1 MAHALPTMTVLSV
14 ASLFGWQGGAPWQ
27 GLCLAV
33 AAGLV
38 WLGSSVFGAK
48 ARAASASD
56 SSKTEEKLGP
66 YTLDEKIGEGGMGVV
81 YKASHEL
88 LRRPAA
94 IKLLASERTG
104 EENLKRFERE
114 VQVTSMLTHPNTVA
128 IYDFG
133 RTPAGGFYY
142 AMEYLD
148 GLDLQTLV
156 EEHGPQEPARVAHI
170 LAQLAGALAEAHGA
184 GVVHRDVK
192 PANVMLCERGGQ
204 PDVVKVLDF
213 GLTKELSPQND
224 VLKSDVHRIIGTP
237 LYLSPEAVTDP
248 ASVDAQSDLYA
259 VGAVG
264 YFLLTGA
271 PPFSGKNTVELCGH
285 HLYSTPTPISAR
297 RGAPVPA
304 ELEALVMSCLEKRPG
319 ERPASAAALESALSS
334 LAAQWTRESAR
345 AWWNGRH
352 ETETSHEHHELAR
365 TVRAS
370 GFPSTVDLAA
380 QAA

>member
-1 MAHALPTMTVLSV
+1 MAPTLSTMTVLTV
-14 ASLFGWQGGAPWQ
+14 AYLFGRQDGATWP
-27 GLCLAV
+27 GLCLTV
-33 AAGLV
+33 AAGVV
-38 WLGSSVFGAK
+38 WLVGSVLGSK
-48 ARAASASD
+48 ASASAP
-56 SSKTEEKLGP
+56 SKTEEKLGP

-94 IKLLASERTG
+94 IKLLAPERTG

-133 RTPAGGFYY
+133 RTSAGAFYY
-142 AMEYLD
+142 AMEYLE

-192 PANVMLCERGGQ
+192 PANVMLCERGGR
-204 PDVVKVLDF
+204 PDVAKVLDF
-213 GLTKELSPQND
+213 GLTKDLSPHND
-224 VLKSDVHRIIGTP
+224 VVRSDVHRIVGTP

-248 ASVDAQSDLYA
+248 GSVDARSDLYA

-271 PPFSGKNTVELCGH
+271 PPFSGKNAIELCGH
-285 HLYSTPTPISAR
+285 HLYSTPTPISVR

-319 ERPASAAALESALSS
+319 NRPASAAALQSALASF
-334 LAAQWTRESAR
+334 AAQWTEESAR
-345 AWWNGRH
+345 AWWNERQ
-352 ETETSHEHHELAR
+352 ETARSHEPRELAQ

-370 GFPSTVDLAA
+370 GLPLTESHLAA
-380 QAA
+380 RAA